1 MNLLSFIYG
10 ATAMCCAAVA
20 LFFLRYWRDSK
31 DRLFL
36 LFALAFVA
44 LGANRLAIATV
55 HIAAENLPY
64 LYLLRL
70 VAFGLIVFAIIDK
83 NRPER

>member
-1 MNLLSFIYG
+1 MNILPFIYG

-36 LFALAFVA
+36 FFALAFVA
-44 LGANRLAIATV
+44 LAANRIAISIV
-55 HIAAENLPY
+55 DVAAENLPY

-83 NRPER
+83 NRPDR